1 MSNFITQFPFINFLL
16 YKIPVQQKISRAE
29 NSERIKANFCSNI
42 NMKVDTKNSAPT
54 FWRKICVQN
63 NFPIRIDEG
72 ALIKGVVGTVGT
84 HEM

>member
-1 MSNFITQFPFINFLL
+1 MQQ
-16 YKIPVQQKISRAE
+16 YKS
-29 NSERIKANFCSNI
+29 
-42 NMKVDTKNSAPT
+42 MKVDTKNSALI

-72 ALIKGVVGTVGT
+72 VLIKGVVGTVGT